1 MAFFWELTRH
11 GLGLGLLYR
20 LWDRAFRQGAWFR
33 SARYVEIRLLHR
45 SLVIMR
51 RCAPC
56 RRLEADPA
64 HASMLSDH
72 PAAEACGCY
81 AQPGLPVPMFRHA
94 RYRPG
99 LTWSTV
105 RACFMST
112 ISTIRLDV
120 KIPPCSLFAFV
131 GGATLPRPCEP
142 RRGKLV
148 SITSWS
154 CPQLGT
160 CVVRT
165 GAKVELLDPLDH
177 FSSSLCS

>member
-1 MAFFWELTRH
+1 MHSMAFFWELTRH

-105 RACFMST
+105 RACFYVYHFYNT
-112 ISTIRLDV
+112 TGCQNTPLQPVCFRWWCHPT
-120 KIPPCSLFAFV
+120 PPM
-131 GGATLPRPCEP
+131 R
-142 RRGKLV
+142 
-148 SITSWS
+148 TSA
-154 CPQLGT
+154 G
-160 CVVRT
+160 
-165 GAKVELLDPLDH
+165 
-177 FSSSLCS
+177 